1 MTGET
6 ELTGWGDRREEVEN
20 IMFVCVRGRDFC
32 HQNLLFIT
40 YLFIKLI
47 KIFLF
52 SFECMFWNFGSFQ
65 ITIKTSFLF
74 LEKNPIVPCSNLIW
88 SQGFDQ

>member
-1 MTGET
+1 MTGEK

-32 HQNLLFIT
+32 LQNLLFIT

-65 ITIKTSFLF
+65 ITIKTVWDFF
-74 LEKNPIVPCSNLIW
+74 V
-88 SQGFDQ
+88 